1 MIEQRIADRFRTAVL
16 DEPPL
21 GFDPDEVVDRA
32 KRRQRHRTA
41 VGASALVTIGVA
53 LGAAV
58 VFAASGG
65 SQLGGVG
72 TPGSSE
78 SVTPTTPPPT
88 TPPPRDTRPVEKEDV
103 EPTTPPQTFP
113 GSDAAVAHLS
123 RAIPAVLAEKV
134 PNLKFTKP
142 DSGDLMVDSARHEI
156 GGAYLATGTKHRY
169 VSVFVSHN
177 KSTLD
182 LAGDPAAAGGWGPG
196 TSDTTLGD
204 GSHVR
209 VYRMADGGDALAMTV
224 VHLRTDGVIVI
235 ASTTA
240 KPEPGRTGL
249 AVSQDVLT
257 AIATDGRL
265 TF

>member
-1 MIEQRIADRFRTAVL
+1 VIEQRIADRFRTAVL

-32 KRRQRHRTA
+32 KRRQRHRRA
-41 VGASALVTIGVA
+41 IGASALATIGVA
-53 LGAAV
+53 LAAV
-58 VFAASGG
+58 AVFAASGG
-65 SQLGGVG
+65 TQLGGVG

-78 SVTPTTPPPT
+78 SVTPTTPPPR
-88 TPPPRDTRPVEKEDV
+88 PTRPVEKEGV
-103 EPTTPPQTFP
+103 APSTPPQTFP

-123 RAIPAVLAEKV
+123 QAIPAVLAEKV
-134 PNLKFTKP
+134 TGLKFTKP
-142 DSGDLMVDSARHEI
+142 DGDTLMVDAARRGI

-177 KSTLD
+177 KNTLD
-182 LAGDPAAAGGWGPG
+182 LAGDPAAAGGWGSR
-196 TSDTTLGD
+196 TKDETQGD
-204 GSHVR
+204 NSQLR
-209 VYRMADGGDALAMTV
+209 VYTMEDTDGTAAVTV

-249 AVSQDVLT
+249 AVSMDVLA